1 METGIIIP
9 SRLLPKTMQTTARL
23 TGDDGTHQAGW
34 WKGLTVSG
42 NKTRFYAQSI
52 ELDDIVIDR
61 ATGLVWP
68 KDLSDDGGVGGSQ
81 EVWGDMIDYAN
92 ALNFGGFT
100 DWRLPNVLELA
111 SIIDYGRWIDPTIY
125 QEFTNTYSSDY
136 FTSTTFGLTTDS
148 AFQVAFNSAVISF
161 TTKSSSR
168 RLRCVRGGI

>member
-42 NKTRFYAQSI
+42 NKTRFDARSI

-100 DWRLPNVLELA
+100 DWRLPNVKELFSLLDFSFGA
-111 SIIDYGRWIDPTIY
+111 SLWPSVFDSVINYYYW
-125 QEFTNTYSSDY
+125 
-136 FTSTTFGLTTDS
+136 TSTTDVNNVLKAYAIHLNTGLIAVGVKDTDVYY
-148 AFQVAFNSAVISF
+148 ALF
-161 TTKSSSR
+161 
-168 RLRCVRGGI
+168 VRGGK